1 MLKSNRLVRGA
12 ILGTSIMILTPWL
25 GRGQVAPEALFGSP
39 AFVQESFG
47 ARAFLGVGVRE
58 VDGERAKA
66 LNLKEEYGVEVIRV
80 EAGSPAE
87 SAGIKNGDVV
97 LSYNGQRVEGTEQ
110 FVRFVRET
118 PPGRTV
124 KLSVV
129 RDGAQQII
137 SVPLGTRKAQAFG
150 PSTGELHVEVPEM
163 PEMDIP
169 MPDIPRA
176 MMSWR
181 NSVLGVEAE
190 ALGDTQ
196 LAAYFGVKDGVL
208 VRSVAK
214 GTAAEKAGLKAGD
227 VLLKVDNEHVS
238 SPRDVTNSMR
248 EARSAGKKT
257 LPIALMRE
265 RKELTVSVTL
275 EDPQMSAP
283 KPRASQANHSKL

>member
-1 MLKSNRLVRGA
+1 MLNSNRLVLGA
-12 ILGTSIMILTPWL
+12 ILGTSILALCPGL
-25 GRGQVAPEALFGSP
+25 VRGQVAPEAIFGSP
-39 AFVQESFG
+39 AFVQDGLPS
-47 ARAFLGVGVRE
+47 RAFLGVGVRE

-80 EAGSPAE
+80 DEGSPAD
-87 SAGIKNGDVV
+87 SAGIKRGDVV
-97 LSYNGQRVEGTEQ
+97 LTYNGQRVEGTEQ

-124 KLSVV
+124 KLSVT

-137 SVPLGTRKAQAFG
+137 SVALGTRKAQAFG
-150 PSTGELHVEVPEM
+150 PSAGELYLEM
-163 PEMDIP
+163 PEMNIP

-248 EARSAGKKT
+248 EARGAGKKT
-257 LPIALMRE
+257 VPIALMRE

-275 EDPQMSAP
+275 EDPQMSVP
-283 KPRASQANHSKL
+283 KPRDSQVSHSKL